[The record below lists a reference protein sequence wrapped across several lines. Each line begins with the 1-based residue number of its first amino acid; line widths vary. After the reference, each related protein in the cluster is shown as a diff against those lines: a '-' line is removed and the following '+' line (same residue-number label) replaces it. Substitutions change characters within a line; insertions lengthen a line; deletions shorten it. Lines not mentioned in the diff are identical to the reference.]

1 MCNSS
6 LKVVAILSDLSSIY
20 NDSASICYS
29 TYQFT
34 PNILTKVLVM
44 MNVIQSFVKSE
55 SGAVTVDFVVLTAM
69 VVGMGLA
76 VVSLLAPSL
85 NPALSGV
92 DPAMEN
98 APTLGASLI
107 GG

>member
-1 MCNSS
+1 
-6 LKVVAILSDLSSIY
+6 
-20 NDSASICYS
+20 
-29 TYQFT
+29 
-34 PNILTKVLVM
+34 M